1 LLPTAWAD
9 GRFDPRMAH
18 APQWVP
24 YGLVGVI
31 SPWNFPVT
39 LSMIDTIPALLA
51 GCSVIIKPSE
61 VTPRFVAPLQAAIAE
76 VPALEGVLQLVLG
89 DGGTGVA
96 LIDVVDAILENDIS
110 EKLSDEEM
118 DLEEESGCMTD
129 AVHHLMEHLKYR
141 QEIERLYTDA
151 DEAVMRIGSLEA
163 VLNAV
168 AQYEQDATEPNLG
181 DFLASVTLSGREY
194 GSSKDK
200 NAGMNAVSLM
210 TYHSAK
216 GLEFPIVY
224 MVGMEEG
231 VLPHRRSITEEGD
244 SVDEERRLCY
254 VGVTR
259 AQDELALTLPLSRF
273 KWGKPRPTYPSRFLY
288 ELTDQADNPNR
299 AKAIKAAADEAR
311 KASRTAR

>member
-1 LLPTAWAD
+1 LIALNRKFEKLFGSGGDEAREPTEGLAAQSDFGDSKILP
-9 GRFDPRMAH
+9 
-18 APQWVP
+18 
-24 YGLVGVI
+24 
-31 SPWNFPVT
+31 
-39 LSMIDTIPALLA
+39 LLA
-51 GCSVIIKPSE
+51 SDDNYDNYDVDD
-61 VTPRFVAPLQAAIAE
+61 VADLDQAA
-76 VPALEGVLQLVLG
+76 EGE
-89 DGGTGVA
+89 DG
-96 LIDVVDAILENDIS
+96 IDVVDAILENDIS